1 MCVTSLIWAQKIE
14 EAIMDSYFSLKKYL
28 KVIYSQLEEVVTNV
42 RGNLTDTQRNIL
54 GTQIIMEVHQKDI
67 VEELLTQGITDPMAF
82 EW

>member
-1 MCVTSLIWAQKIE
+1 
-14 EAIMDSYFSLKKYL
+14 MDSYFSLKKYL

-67 VEELLTQGITDPMAF
+67 VEELLT
-82 EW
+82 